1 MYFMI
6 MDQNIFFI
14 LMVTGVDYY
23 VALPKQ
29 LTCNTK
35 MDYFCCYRKYTS
47 YMQLFT
53 VHMQS

>member
-1 MYFMI
+1 
-6 MDQNIFFI
+6 MDQQDFFW

-29 LTCNTK
+29 LTFNTK

-47 YMQLFT
+47 YIIMQLFT